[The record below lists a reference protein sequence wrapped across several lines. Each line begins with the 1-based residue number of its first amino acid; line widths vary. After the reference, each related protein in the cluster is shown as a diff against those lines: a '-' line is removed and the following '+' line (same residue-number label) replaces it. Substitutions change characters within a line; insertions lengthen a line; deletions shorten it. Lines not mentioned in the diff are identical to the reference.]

1 VPDGPSQAPS
11 GVLVKSSLELGGSAV
26 GGGKELRS
34 RALQA
39 LNVGFSSL
47 DQGVFWYATQ
57 VGAMN
62 AVK

>member
-1 VPDGPSQAPS
+1 
-11 GVLVKSSLELGGSAV
+11 VKSSLELGG
-26 GGGKELRS
+26 KELRA

-39 LNVGFSSL
+39 LNAGYAEL

>member
-11 GVLVKSSLELGGSAV
+11 GVLVKSSLELGG
-26 GGGKELRS
+26 KELRS
-34 RALQA
+34 QALQA
-39 LNVGFSSL
+39 LNVGYSSL

-57 VGAMN
+57 VSAMN